1 MLNPRHGTWKHSFQ
15 FTVKVLLPQLLD
27 TFDYRECL
35 GQVFSI
41 ANLKTM
47 APTGDD
53 IHELVAKLEARVKE
67 LEAKVFKYEGGTPSA
82 TKDGQSIRMILMGP
96 PGAGES
102 IYCLMC
108 LCLSRLCL
116 SLLDPIN
123 TTSARCGTP
132 PVNG

>member
-1 MLNPRHGTWKHSFQ
+1 MLNPRYGTWKHSFQ

-27 TFDYRECL
+27 TLDYLECL
-35 GQVFSI
+35 GQVFPI
-41 ANLKTM
+41 VNVKTM

-96 PGAGES
+96 PGAGEFTS
-102 IYCLMC
+102 CLMC

-116 SLLDPIN
+116 PQP
-123 TTSARCGTP
+123 R
-132 PVNG
+132 